1 MNRVYL
7 SHTMDLMVG
16 DDEGGGAQFFLG
28 RRNGGCG
35 IRIIKD
41 LVLSGNYNWLY
52 LFRMQKL
59 SGRLEYE

>member
-1 MNRVYL
+1 M
-7 SHTMDLMVG
+7 G